1 MCDPVTASL
10 VLTGVTA
17 GVQFNAA
24 RQQASHTKAVG
35 RFNARVAENKATE
48 VRNVGIEQEN
58 QARQEARQL
67 QSRQRAVL
75 ASRGVQ
81 VDEGSALALQ
91 EDTKLIGDIN
101 ALRIRRN
108 TEGQAQALEL
118 GSQLT
123 TSAAGAR
130 SSALRQQGTAAL
142 IGGAGRVASQ
152 WYQFSN
158 TPTTTDQF
166 NFDPN
171 QFVN

>member
-1 MCDPVTASL
+1 MCDPVTATM
-10 VLTGVTA
+10 VLTAVSA
-17 GVQFNAA
+17 GMQA
-24 RQQASHTKAVG
+24 RSASQQAKHTKAVG
-35 RFNARVAENKATE
+35 RYNARVAENQAQE

-67 QSRQRAVL
+67 QSRQRSIL

-81 VDEGSALALQ
+81 VDEGSALAVQ

-101 ALRIRRN
+101 VLRIRRN
-108 TEGQAQALEL
+108 TEGQAQALEQQ
-118 GSQLT
+118 GALT

-158 TPTTTDQF
+158 TPNINSPLLASQS
-166 NFDPN
+166 
-171 QFVN
+171 